1 MSAITTKCTLGSTNV
16 VVLQRTAVMEC
27 ILENFPEELIM
38 TPQWVLWKMEMR
50 GGRMSKVPYQPN
62 GMRAESTTSATWS
75 DCQSVMLAYTSNP
88 SFSGIGFVFTKD
100 DPYVGIDLD
109 KCRDPVTGVVEPWA
123 STIVDDIDT
132 YAELSP
138 SGKGFHLIGKGT
150 LPAKGRRKDQVEM
163 YDSGRYFTVTGDHY
177 GQASVQVEDI
187 QTSLI
192 ALHAS
197 IFGNSKPQPQTTKPS
212 ASNEP
217 AMAVSLAVQVPVV
230 DDQVVIDGILASGD
244 AATFRQFQS
253 GSWAALGYPSQSE
266 ADLAYAGM
274 LARHA
279 GPQAEQIDRI
289 FRCSGMMRDKWDE
302 QRGVNTY
309 GEMTIAKVLEATADD
324 SPMAQFMVQMNQR
337 FALLAIGNKLKI
349 LDESGG
355 DANIK
360 FLSKPDFELLC
371 ANLPTPIAK
380 QAAATVWQ
388 KSPQRRYFNSLVF
401 APERDIAGAYN
412 FWRGFSVSPL
422 SGGCSLFWQF
432 VLVAICS
439 GSVVLYAY
447 IRCYFAHMIQRPWE
461 LPEVAIVL
469 RSGQGYGK
477 NTFVEAMG
485 SLVSHHFRQV
495 NSMDQITGRFNGHLQ
510 NLLLLHANEAI
521 WGGSKADKG
530 KLKAM
535 ISDPKMPVEMK
546 GLDIV
551 DMDNYLRLVVS
562 SNEDWPV
569 PVDLD
574 DRRFFILDVSSV
586 YKQDHVFFA
595 ALHAELDNG
604 GREALMHDLMVEDI
618 SQFSPRNKPATPFG
632 ADIKLRSADSP
643 TRWLHDFLND
653 NSWMVDGKVF
663 DQSGKPVEV
672 LKSKLYVD
680 YEDWSRSSPDR
691 YPAARDQFF
700 KVIRKLLDK
709 SMVDSRPAATTGQ
722 ARERMFILTSI
733 DDCRTA
739 FEHSTGTTGFMS
751 WEPV

>member
-1 MSAITTKCTLGSTNV
+1 
-16 VVLQRTAVMEC
+16 
-27 ILENFPEELIM
+27 
-38 TPQWVLWKMEMR
+38 
-50 GGRMSKVPYQPN
+50 
-62 GMRAESTTSATWS
+62 
-75 DCQSVMLAYTSNP
+75 
-88 SFSGIGFVFTKD
+88 
-100 DPYVGIDLD
+100 
-109 KCRDPVTGVVEPWA
+109 
-123 STIVDDIDT
+123 
-132 YAELSP
+132 
-138 SGKGFHLIGKGT
+138 
-150 LPAKGRRKDQVEM
+150 
-163 YDSGRYFTVTGDHY
+163 
-177 GQASVQVEDI
+177 
-187 QTSLI
+187 
-192 ALHAS
+192 
-197 IFGNSKPQPQTTKPS
+197 
-212 ASNEP
+212 
-217 AMAVSLAVQVPVV
+217 
-230 DDQVVIDGILASGD
+230 
-244 AATFRQFQS
+244 
-253 GSWAALGYPSQSE
+253 
-266 ADLAYAGM
+266 
-274 LARHA
+274 
-279 GPQAEQIDRI
+279 
-289 FRCSGMMRDKWDE
+289 
-302 QRGVNTY
+302 
-309 GEMTIAKVLEATADD
+309 
-324 SPMAQFMVQMNQR
+324 
-337 FALLAIGNKLKI
+337 
-349 LDESGG
+349 
-355 DANIK
+355 
-360 FLSKPDFELLC
+360 
-371 ANLPTPIAK
+371 
-380 QAAATVWQ
+380 
-388 KSPQRRYFNSLVF
+388 
-401 APERDIAGAYN
+401 
-412 FWRGFSVSPL
+412 
-422 SGGCSLFWQF
+422 
-432 VLVAICS
+432 
-439 GSVVLYAY
+439 
-447 IRCYFAHMIQRPWE
+447 

-521 WGGSKADKG
+521 WGGSKAEKG

-604 GREALMHDLMVEDI
+604 GREALMHDLLVEDI
-618 SQFSPRNKPATPFG
+618 SQFSPRNKPSTPFG

-663 DQSGKPVEV
+663 AQYGKSVEV

-733 DDCRTA
+733 ADCRTA
-739 FEHSTGTTGFMS
+739 FEHSTGTTGCIS